1 MTFSLGVAGILFH
14 ILFRE
19 NFRRVAIIDGGDHQM
34 TEEFMLLEQQG
45 VTYSRST
52 LRENMGI

>member
-1 MTFSLGVAGILFH
+1 
-14 ILFRE
+14 
-19 NFRRVAIIDGGDHQM
+19 VAIPV
-34 TEEFMLLEQQG
+34 EFESMAVEFEGMAVEFEG

>member
-34 TEEFMLLEQQG
+34 TEEFMLLEQ
-45 VTYSRST
+45 
-52 LRENMGI
+52 LMI

>member
-1 MTFSLGVAGILFH
+1 MAV
-14 ILFRE
+14 
-19 NFRRVAIIDGGDHQM
+19 
-34 TEEFMLLEQQG
+34 EFEGMAVEFEGMAVEFEG